1 MKKTKLY
8 KLVKQALL
16 EVIRE
21 SKDPKLALKYS
32 PEYERLSKRE
42 KSEITNDLLL
52 EQIKIARDDSPIGSA
67 NFSKEKIEKI
77 YNFLV
82 ENSEAKIPL
91 EEIIDDP
98 ILKGINP
105 DGLSVVYLTISY
117 NSSML
122 SPFKR
127 VT

>member
-1 MKKTKLY
+1 MKKTTLY

-32 PEYERLSKRE
+32 PEYERLSSKE
-42 KSEITNDLLL
+42 KSGITNDLLL
-52 EQIKIARDDSPIGSA
+52 EQLKIARDNSPVGSA
-67 NFSKEKIEKI
+67 NFPKEKIEKI

-91 EEIIDDP
+91 EEIIDE
-98 ILKGINP
+98 NF
-105 DGLSVVYLTISY
+105 
-117 NSSML
+117 
-122 SPFKR
+122 SPN
-127 VT
+127 